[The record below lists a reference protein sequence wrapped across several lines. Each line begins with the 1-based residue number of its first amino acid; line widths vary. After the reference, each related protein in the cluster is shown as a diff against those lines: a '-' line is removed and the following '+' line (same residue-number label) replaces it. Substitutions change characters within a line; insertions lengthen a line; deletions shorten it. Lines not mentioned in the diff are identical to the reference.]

1 MQRESGVADNG
12 QVHPTR
18 VLLIEDEELYQL
30 FMKRMLRHAC
40 FGQVVLDTCETLAD
54 GVIAA
59 TGGQPDVILTDLT
72 LPDSGGLDTVRAMAR
87 VSGSVPVIVLT
98 GNGDTEAALSSLGI
112 GAQDYLV
119 KGDFNAETLARSIR
133 HSMARAEAEDRLRR
147 TADELARTNRDLQE
161 YASLV
166 AHDLR
171 APVRTGRLLADRLV
185 DAAIKGAERSAVD
198 QLATRLDQCMGRLDQ
213 TVIRLLDYASLHD
226 HGMVYEQIDATTF
239 LTNTVQDLQATLDA
253 AGTEFVV
260 DAAGSIAGDL
270 SLLALVVRELV
281 SNAIKYRHEERQ
293 PRVVLACNW
302 TGAATELTV
311 SDNGQG
317 IPAEHRE
324 QVFGLFHRLHT
335 RGEVEG
341 LGFGLTYC
349 RRIVDMHGGTIS
361 IDDGPGGVGT
371 AFTVAIPK
379 EPAVV
384 AARSPAMPTG

>member
-281 SNAIKYRHEERQ
+281 SNEIKFRHEERQ
-293 PRVVLACNW
+293 PRGVLACNS
-302 TGAATELTV
+302 TGADTELTV
-311 SDNGQG
+311 SDTGPG

-371 AFTVAIPK
+371 ALTVAIPK